1 MPEIWCQSS
10 PQDRTISA
18 LSLHIQLP
26 TPAALKQGVELAGGR
41 SPRTSPCEGAHASA
55 GACCQK
61 GSFSPYLLGLRRSTL
76 RLTCQQPTVLK
87 TKKVQRE
94 CSAELLTDHHLLKQ
108 CDISGSSNTKRHGKW
123 CGGAWPSL
131 QPVLPCCAF
140 PPAPLHSPPCAPCEG
155 SQELK
160 AGSGGSS
167 GKLLP
172 SAASSPCNSPSHL
185 LFPLHNQRC
194 TGRCLLG
201 RPPGA
206 AGRLART

>member
-10 PQDRTISA
+10 PQDRTVSD
-18 LSLHIQLP
+18 LSLHVPLP
-26 TPAALKQGVELAGGR
+26 PPATPKQGVELARGR

-55 GACCQK
+55 GARCQK
-61 GSFSPYLLGLRRSTL
+61 GSFSPYLLGFRRSTL

-87 TKKVQRE
+87 TKKVQWE

-108 CDISGSSNTKRHGKW
+108 CDISGSSNTKRRGKW

-140 PPAPLHSPPCAPCEG
+140 PPVPLHSPPCAPCEG
-155 SQELK
+155 SRELK
-160 AGSGGSS
+160 AGSGESS

-172 SAASSPCNSPSHL
+172 SAASWPCNLPSHV
-185 LFPLHNQRC
+185 LFPPHDLGC
-194 TGRCLLG
+194 SGRCLLG